1 MWFNTEDYYKNLR
14 PYSDD
19 HEIDDLERVDDAL
32 SELND
37 PWQSNTDLYYYP
49 QPQKKGNLKEIKS
62 SMMASKDEEEM
73 PISFQIL
80 LYFLFLV
87 GMDRQ
92 RGRRNSASSL
102 AEHFGRF

>member
-1 MWFNTEDYYKNLR
+1 MWLNSEDYYKNLQ

-19 HEIDDLERVDDAL
+19 PEIDDLERVDDAL

-62 SMMASKDEEEM
+62 SMIASKEESAKCQL
-73 PISFQIL
+73 SFKN
-80 LYFLFLV
+80 
-87 GMDRQ
+87 G
-92 RGRRNSASSL
+92 
-102 AEHFGRF
+102 E